1 MVVVS
6 PMSDYSGKRITLRS
20 ALSNALVQLQAQY
33 HHCGEAASEKCLSA
47 ATFVRRRA
55 PRPEVIVLG
64 QYGVGCPKSRTTW
77 LKLPGRAGIVDSKDP
92 FDLFPIELTERRVD
106 RFDGRSYRED
116 DGLPVR
122 PGASDHFVMQPA
134 LLSQKVIDEL
144 KELGVITAPERDER
158 CAIAPPVFREDAV
171 RISVLNG
178 NPQVRM
184 SSDVCG
190 S

>member
-1 MVVVS
+1 
-6 PMSDYSGKRITLRS
+6 
-20 ALSNALVQLQAQY
+20 
-33 HHCGEAASEKCLSA
+33 
-47 ATFVRRRA
+47 
-55 PRPEVIVLG
+55 
-64 QYGVGCPKSRTTW
+64 
-77 LKLPGRAGIVDSKDP
+77 
-92 FDLFPIELTERRVD
+92 
-106 RFDGRSYRED
+106 
-116 DGLPVR
+116 LPVR

-158 CAIAPPVFREDAV
+158 CAIAPPVFREDVV